1 MKSHINL
8 FNQFRSGI
16 LFFTL
21 IFFSFQSQAQG
32 FRDFF
37 GSHIFAPTLSEPVF
51 TPLVVDIT
59 PVDDTKKGV
68 SGDLFIE
75 NCYQKI
81 KLDGENQYRFLRS
94 RFNITRTIGS
104 SVGEYLRFQGFDE
117 EGEEITP
124 GSTSLYGGWALE
136 DWVQSFQPWT
146 VIEYVRD
153 PWNPDILTPKTHFGW
168 ALVDMYTD
176 DFGFAAE
183 WYFDFL
189 MHHPRVKTIK
199 ITDISYNE
207 FLHEYSFGAEN
218 QTTLTIID
226 EDEILST
233 QIATTEGCLTYDE
246 FKLNG
251 RINLDGLCGK
261 FRHELAEPL
270 DGIGNYRI
278 VSDEFELGDHVSFP
292 DLDSHCWECL
302 EMAAEPYPGTPGP
315 MPCGCKEYVLKTT
328 IDVCPQN
335 EFDEGCS
342 SLFLFQDIQ
351 ICCECDIRDGIGT
364 LN

>member
-251 RINLDGLCGK
+251 RINLDGLCGLVEK
-261 FRHELAEPL
+261 
-270 DGIGNYRI
+270 
-278 VSDEFELGDHVSFP
+278 
-292 DLDSHCWECL
+292 
-302 EMAAEPYPGTPGP
+302 
-315 MPCGCKEYVLKTT
+315 
-328 IDVCPQN
+328 
-335 EFDEGCS
+335 
-342 SLFLFQDIQ
+342 
-351 ICCECDIRDGIGT
+351 
-364 LN
+364 